1 MSKEEKKIKELEELG
16 ISLVED
22 PVNTINRANPAKLK
36 LTALTFMAI
45 AKIEMYFLEKMLK
58 QVETAKELANNN
70 IASANMS
77 DTEKNAFLDQ
87 IDKNVSIL
95 AKKVEDFK
103 TNYSR
108 LIAGSKRT
116 LRVPENNTKRLFF
129 RGSSID
135 KEAMVDVANSYKEI
149 NSIFSE
155 AKSAFSTMAKPIKR
169 DVEISAVEQDNIKN
183 AVYQALNG
191 IDGKNIND
199 KNYQTAFSKVTDSAM
214 KELEKTNIVNKEQKL
229 DDFFNSEEKRT
240 ELDDNALRN
249 VLKEGKVVSTK
260 ENPSSD
266 NHFVKNSKAIDT
278 SKVASSE
285 NNLSSIL
292 GEGQASIE
300 PLAAKDNIS
309 IFDGSNIFSNS
320 TPITGESKL
329 INDTSSSNPK
339 KADVIFKQQSS
350 EESDDLSDK
359 TISELTGKIMK
370 DKTSIFD
377 TVLKPEMVEVTT
389 TSNET
394 PSVDEATDVKEI
406 IPDVDEL
413 RQQLNESVFE
423 IEQNRLDKEEAK
435 EQYNKEKSTRE
446 LKQKELSQSRQE
458 LEDIKQDIKK
468 KEKEQQ
474 SIGKLNNDIEVAL
487 KLKKQIEEN
496 KRQAAQE
503 AEETRKYQESLEEE
517 HQKQVK
523 VDKEKQGV
531 LEEKNRLTAENSK
544 VSSNLQAE
552 RERLEVLRK
561 ELQSFGSGNQDGIT
575 GNVKKSSVSFS
586 TPIKR

>member
-155 AKSAFSTMAKPIKR
+155 AKSAFS
-169 DVEISAVEQDNIKN
+169 
-183 AVYQALNG
+183 
-191 IDGKNIND
+191 
-199 KNYQTAFSKVTDSAM
+199 KVTDSAM

-285 NNLSSIL
+285 NNLSGIL

-575 GNVKKSSVSFS
+575 GNVKESSVSFS

>member
-1 MSKEEKKIKELEELG
+1 M
-16 ISLVED
+16 
-22 PVNTINRANPAKLK
+22 
-36 LTALTFMAI
+36 
-45 AKIEMYFLEKMLK
+45 
-58 QVETAKELANNN
+58 
-70 IASANMS
+70 
-77 DTEKNAFLDQ
+77 
-87 IDKNVSIL
+87 
-95 AKKVEDFK
+95 
-103 TNYSR
+103 
-108 LIAGSKRT
+108 
-116 LRVPENNTKRLFF
+116 
-129 RGSSID
+129 
-135 KEAMVDVANSYKEI
+135 
-149 NSIFSE
+149 
-155 AKSAFSTMAKPIKR
+155 
-169 DVEISAVEQDNIKN
+169 
-183 AVYQALNG
+183 
-191 IDGKNIND
+191 
-199 KNYQTAFSKVTDSAM
+199 
-214 KELEKTNIVNKEQKL
+214 
-229 DDFFNSEEKRT
+229 
-240 ELDDNALRN
+240 
-249 VLKEGKVVSTK
+249 
-260 ENPSSD
+260 
-266 NHFVKNSKAIDT
+266 
-278 SKVASSE
+278 
-285 NNLSSIL
+285 
-292 GEGQASIE
+292 
-300 PLAAKDNIS
+300 
-309 IFDGSNIFSNS
+309 
-320 TPITGESKL
+320 
-329 INDTSSSNPK
+329 
-339 KADVIFKQQSS
+339 IFKQQSS

-575 GNVKKSSVSFS
+575 GNVKESSVSFS